1 MAQLTVR
8 PVTVDQVAAQG
19 PLLRSLS
26 LSAEECA
33 AVATRAEMPAVVT
46 VAAQWTLT
54 AAGPGGIL
62 AKGRVQATLTLTCGA
77 SGQPFD
83 QAFDFTTQVT
93 YLPASALPEE
103 DADPWAEDW
112 ESEGDV
118 EALEEEQIDL
128 TEATIQALLLE
139 VPAFPRKPDLAP
151 VDRTY
156 GDDSDIRAAQESPFA
171 QLKDRVRPKDES

>member
-1 MAQLTVR
+1 MAPLTAR
-8 PVTVDQVAAQG
+8 PVTVDQVATQG
-19 PLLRSLS
+19 PLLRSIALTD
-26 LSAEECA
+26 EECA
-33 AVATRAEMPAVVT
+33 AVAARAEVPAVLT
-46 VAAQWTLT
+46 LGAQWTLT
-54 AAGPGGIL
+54 AAGPGGIQ
-62 AKGRVQATLTLTCGA
+62 ARGRVHATLTLICGA

-103 DADPWAEDW
+103 DSDPWAEDW
-112 ESEGDV
+112 ASEGDV
-118 EALEEEQIDL
+118 EALEGEQIDL

-139 VPAFPRKPDLAP
+139 LPAFPRKPDVAP

-156 GDDSDIRAAQESPFA
+156 GDDSEIRAAHESPFA